1 MPEGVPCGL
10 HQSARGVGAGQVRA
24 QVLAGRTFGAQLLD
38 KGFGAGWVGS
48 PMLLSVVRGPSK
60 DQYGGTVGSPDG
72 G

>member
-1 MPEGVPCGL
+1 L

-24 QVLAGRTFGAQLLD
+24 QVLDGRTFGAQLLD
-38 KGFGAGWVGS
+38 KGVGS

>member
-1 MPEGVPCGL
+1 
-10 HQSARGVGAGQVRA
+10 
-24 QVLAGRTFGAQLLD
+24 VLDGRTFGAQLLD